1 LEILVS
7 LMNNMFLCVCFHAFS
22 DDFTFFI
29 VDDTGNHKWA
39 QMLEIVP
46 NSNRRVGPKEV
57 PLAYLACAGTPT
69 QDKQLL
75 GNAMLVD
82 WQLRVKKQNLRA
94 AEECPW
100 FQPTS
105 QGVDVRTFMGD
116 MKKTFNWQ
124 FGGEDLKNFKGSLEA
139 VTSKEFQRRYEEW
152 VSDICFIFIVLQKW
166 LFLTTNVIFI

>member
-1 LEILVS
+1 MEILVS
-7 LMNNMFLCVCFHAFS
+7 LMNNIFLCICFHAFS

-82 WQLRVKKQNLRA
+82 WQLRVKKRIREQRSA
-94 AEECPW
+94 H
-100 FQPTS
+100 
-105 QGVDVRTFMGD
+105 G
-116 MKKTFNWQ
+116 FNPPP
-124 FGGEDLKNFKGSLEA
+124 K
-139 VTSKEFQRRYEEW
+139 
-152 VSDICFIFIVLQKW
+152 VLMFVPSW
-166 LFLTTNVIFI
+166 ET